1 MYVLLHAGVPRKI
14 NVSGTQAAIT
24 LATQL
29 ISYVMEHGPQ
39 LPPLAG
45 GMPGGG
51 AYGNM
56 MKPTGAIVQSYAGA
70 GGQVHQ
76 VMDCAKAFVGKV
88 IGKGGETI
96 MLIQQRSGAKVQID
110 QSVPEGQPCKI
121 NMSGMPQNLA
131 IATQMIQVIPLRL
144 FVHIHPHP
152 HIWILHIPI

>member
-1 MYVLLHAGVPRKI
+1 
-14 NVSGTQAAIT
+14 
-24 LATQL
+24 
-29 ISYVMEHGPQ
+29 MEHGPQ

-56 MKPTGAIVQSYAGA
+56 MKPTGAIIQSYPGA

-131 IATQMIQVIPLRL
+131 IATQMIQVTPLRL
-144 FVHIHPHP
+144 PRYIYSPPRFTHIH
-152 HIWILHIPI
+152 